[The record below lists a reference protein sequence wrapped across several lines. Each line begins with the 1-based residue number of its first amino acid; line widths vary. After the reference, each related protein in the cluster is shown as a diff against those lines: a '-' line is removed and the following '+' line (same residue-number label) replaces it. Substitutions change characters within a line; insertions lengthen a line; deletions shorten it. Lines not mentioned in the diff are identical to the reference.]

1 MTSPGRTARPALA
14 AALMVLIL
22 DQATKQWALS
32 ALAQGS
38 IDLFWTLRFRLVLN
52 PGMAFSQGQ
61 SLGPVI
67 GALTIVVIVVLV
79 ASLIRGARWG
89 HPVAL
94 GVLVG
99 GAAGN
104 LTDRLLRGRGW
115 LRGEVVDF
123 IDFQWFPVFN
133 VADIAINVAVALLL
147 IGALRGSRA

>member
-1 MTSPGRTARPALA
+1 MTSRGRVARPALA
-14 AALMVLIL
+14 VALMVLIL
-22 DQATKQWALS
+22 DQTTKQWALS
-32 ALAQGS
+32 ALAAGP
-38 IDLFWTLRFRLVLN
+38 IDVVWTLRFRLVFN

-61 SLGPVI
+61 SLGPLIGLLTIIVI
-67 GALTIVVIVVLV
+67 GVILV
-79 ASLIRGARWG
+79 SLWRGSRWG
-89 HPVAL
+89 HPIAL

-104 LTDRLLRGRGW
+104 LTDRLVRGRGW

-147 IGALRGSRA
+147 IEAFRGRRT